1 MKSKSRIFEPLAVT
15 VAGGSSIKA
24 AAVIVGCSLQAA
36 YNMSGSA
43 EFRQRVAEIR
53 TELTTE
59 AVGKLTEACVE
70 AVDTLREL
78 LKPENEPSVRL
89 NASKAILANVGPL
102 SESGELRARID
113 AIESQGPGL
122 RVAR

>member
-1 MKSKSRIFEPLAVT
+1 MKSKFFEPLAVS

-24 AAVIVGCSLQAA
+24 GAVNVGCSLQSA
-36 YNMSGSA
+36 YNISATA
-43 EFRQRVAEIR
+43 EFRQRVSEIR

-59 AVGKLTEACVE
+59 AVGKLTSACTA

-78 LKPENEPSVRL
+78 LGPENEPNIRL
-89 NASKAILANVGPL
+89 NASKAILASVGPM

-113 AIESQGPGL
+113 AIESQGTSL
-122 RVAR
+122 RIAR